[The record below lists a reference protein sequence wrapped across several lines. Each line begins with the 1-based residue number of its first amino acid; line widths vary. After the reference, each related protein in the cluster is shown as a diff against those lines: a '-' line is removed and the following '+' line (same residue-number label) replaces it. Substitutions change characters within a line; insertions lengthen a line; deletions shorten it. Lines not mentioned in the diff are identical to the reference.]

1 MAKDSQILSMNPVEL
16 ALWLEEN
23 YTYETPIN
31 IDSIDEMKEAGR
43 MLSKISNSY
52 AYIATLASLAKVMIP
67 VKKKKGKENKENSE
81 DMIDRRDLLQNKA
94 DVLKLQY
101 QTISRMITVKQ
112 EINAEMKMM

>member
-43 MLSKISNSY
+43 MLSKISY
-52 AYIATLASLAKVMIP
+52 AYIATLAALAKVMIR
-67 VKKKKGKENKENSE
+67 VEKRKGKENKENSE